1 MSSSTGFIFRRTS
14 HSCITSRCPFLL
26 SALIVH
32 IMYVQDCMR
41 VMLAV
46 LGELA
51 LKEAARF
58 KSISNAIV
66 SAEPNAPRLAI
77 VNVVW
82 YCTISPPIKLPL
94 TIIQLCPDQQF
105 LYFPYELASF
115 AAGLIYEQ
123 VESTNYWHLFFLDPH
138 VLKMKC
144 KALEER
150 REKSFFYK
158 I

>member
-94 TIIQLCPDQQF
+94 TINSTVPRSTVPLLP
-105 LYFPYELASF
+105 LRASF
-115 AAGLIYEQ
+115 ICCRSHLRTSRKHKLLALIL
-123 VESTNYWHLFFLDPH
+123 S
-138 VLKMKC
+138 
-144 KALEER
+144 
-150 REKSFFYK
+150 
-158 I
+158 